1 MDVPF
6 KIKLTSDNIFFNRRN
21 YMPSIKQL
29 QHRLLIKKNSLNK
42 INLDMS
48 NAKNSKYNMVLR
60 KLNQEKG
67 ALFRDIKNLERQ
79 LIAQKQVLKEK
90 KH

>member
-1 MDVPF
+1 
-6 KIKLTSDNIFFNRRN
+6 
-21 YMPSIKQL
+21 
-29 QHRLLIKKNSLNK
+29 
-42 INLDMS
+42 MS